1 MDRDNKKMECFL
13 CKKPYSWTGHRIELA
28 LGCHLKCAVLDKQ
41 IEEAQ
46 QKLTDLEYKK
56 FLICQK

>member
-1 MDRDNKKMECFL
+1 MDRDNKMECFL
-13 CKKPYSWTGHRIELA
+13 CKKPYSWIGPKIELA
-28 LGCHLKCAVLDKQ
+28 LQCHVRCAVLEKH

-46 QKLTDLEYKK
+46 QKLTDLEYKT